1 MPADEE
7 VGVVDR
13 VIEDIAVVLLGGEA
27 EYQLPATSLPEG
39 AGEGSWLRVRRD
51 TSGLVVLGRDDA
63 GEAEQRHRAQ
73 NRLAALRQRRGG
85 RFS

>member
-7 VGVVDR
+7 VQVVDR
-13 VIEDIAVVLLGGEA
+13 VVEDIAVVLVGGEA

-51 TSGLVVLGRDDA
+51 SPADPDDITVRVTPGRDDL
-63 GEAEQRHRAQ
+63 AEREVGSGRAC
-73 NRLAALRQRRGG
+73 
-85 RFS
+85 